1 MDDFLVIQEDESLP
15 QENVAS
21 CCARILLRLLRRSV
35 TKHPFVFERTRA
47 RNHLN
52 CEQIGNRI
60 SGHARR
66 ILFIQ
71 YHTWLKSQGAIAIKT
86 CFIVATMA
94 LKPDTA
100 NQARELE
107 KKFKNDMRSL
117 IEKKLKTKGIEEIEK
132 IEQEKRRLREDYH
145 TMFLTIT
152 GEAFSTTR
160 SRSRSRSRPPVG
172 EVPSAAEDKVTK
184 HCEIGEAIGW
194 RALQRHVESLSGGPA
209 PENKCEC
216 PDNDNDQ
223 CWGPWCGKNTTLSD
237 AINGSMMTWLTQVNT
252 STRICEVK
260 EYEFKKSMS
269 TICFAIDWLMS
280 KACDNAYAHLAE
292 ESMTYL
298 WKMSNKITNSWMDHW
313 KDNWMYISD
322 KDFADSFDTNY
333 GNAKF
338 KEKRMWN
345 KFISSWTQVLEIR
358 VFNEIYTI
366 DMSGIDVLLPN
377 LIDVLFLAQG
387 IMETHAKRMKELS
400 ILDSFDD
407 TYREM
412 YNVARI
418 IKSCLDCKIVLRHNC
433 ACDRMLG
440 KLSRTFASTRMLS
453 ELEEKKLEK
462 QQKALKRKMRDG
474 YRAE

>member
-1 MDDFLVIQEDESLP
+1 M
-15 QENVAS
+15 
-21 CCARILLRLLRRSV
+21 
-35 TKHPFVFERTRA
+35 FERTRA

-107 KKFKNDMRSL
+107 KKFKNDMHSL
-117 IEKKLKTKGIEEIEK
+117 IENEFKKTGWLCERDPDVR
-132 IEQEKRRLREDYH
+132 EKRRLREEYH
-145 TMFLTIT
+145 TNLQSLVQQDKPNFIIPLGFLTIT

-160 SRSRSRSRPPVG
+160 PRSRSRSSPPVS
-172 EVPSAAEDKVTK
+172 EVPSAAKDKVTK

-194 RALQRHVESLSGGPA
+194 RALLQRAVQNEMLFSDAMQRHVESLSGGPA

-223 CWGPWCGKNTTLSD
+223 CWGPGCGKNTTLSD
-237 AINGSMMTWLTQVNT
+237 AINRSMMTWTTQVNT
-252 STRICEVK
+252 LTRICEGK

-387 IMETHAKRMKELS
+387 IVDMQAKHMKALS
-400 ILDSFDD
+400 IRDSFDD

-412 YNVARI
+412 YKVACT
-418 IKSCLDCKIVLRHNC
+418 IKSCLDGKIVLRHNC
-433 ACDRMLG
+433 ACDRMPG
-440 KLSRTFASTRMLS
+440 KPTRTFASTRMLS
-453 ELEEKKLEK
+453 KLEEKKLEK
-462 QQKALKRKMRDG
+462 QQKAQEKYIKRKMRDG

>member
-1 MDDFLVIQEDESLP
+1 M
-15 QENVAS
+15 
-21 CCARILLRLLRRSV
+21 
-35 TKHPFVFERTRA
+35 FERTRA

-223 CWGPWCGKNTTLSD
+223 CWGPGCGKNTTLSD
-237 AINGSMMTWLTQVNT
+237 AINRSMMTWLTQVNT

-298 WKMSNKITNSWMDHW
+298 WKMSNKITDSWMDHW

-433 ACDRMLG
+433 ACNRMPG
-440 KLSRTFASTRMLS
+440 KPSRTFASTRMLS

>member
-15 QENVAS
+15 HENVAS

-60 SGHARR
+60 SGHTRR

-100 NQARELE
+100 NKANEWE

-117 IEKKLKTKGIEEIEK
+117 IEKKLKTKGVEEMQK
-132 IEQEKRRLREDYH
+132 IYK
-145 TMFLTIT
+145 FV
-152 GEAFSTTR
+152 FSTTR

-194 RALQRHVESLSGGPA
+194 RALQRHLESLSGGPA

-223 CWGPWCGKNTTLSD
+223 CWGPGCGKNTTLSD
-237 AINGSMMTWLTQVNT
+237 AINDSMMTWLTQVNT

-298 WKMSNKITNSWMDHW
+298 WKMSNKITDSWMDHW
-313 KDNWMYISD
+313 KDNWMYIRG
-322 KDFADSFDTNY
+322 KDFADSFDTNF

-338 KEKRMWN
+338 KEKRM
-345 KFISSWTQVLEIR
+345 
-358 VFNEIYTI
+358 
-366 DMSGIDVLLPN
+366 
-377 LIDVLFLAQG
+377 
-387 IMETHAKRMKELS
+387 
-400 ILDSFDD
+400 
-407 TYREM
+407 
-412 YNVARI
+412 
-418 IKSCLDCKIVLRHNC
+418 
-433 ACDRMLG
+433 
-440 KLSRTFASTRMLS
+440 
-453 ELEEKKLEK
+453 
-462 QQKALKRKMRDG
+462 
-474 YRAE
+474 

>member
-15 QENVAS
+15 HENVAS

-60 SGHARR
+60 SGHTRR

-100 NQARELE
+100 NKANEWE

-117 IEKKLKTKGIEEIEK
+117 IEKKLKTKGVEEMQK
-132 IEQEKRRLREDYH
+132 IYK
-145 TMFLTIT
+145 FV
-152 GEAFSTTR
+152 FSTTR

-194 RALQRHVESLSGGPA
+194 RALQRHLESLSGGPA

-223 CWGPWCGKNTTLSD
+223 CWGPGCGKNTTLSD
-237 AINGSMMTWLTQVNT
+237 AINDSMMTWLTQVNT

-298 WKMSNKITNSWMDHW
+298 WKMSNKITDSWMDHW
-313 KDNWMYISD
+313 KDNWMYIRG
-322 KDFADSFDTNY
+322 KDFADSFDTNF

-366 DMSGIDVLLPN
+366 DMSGINVFLPN

-387 IMETHAKRMKELS
+387 IMETHAKRMQELS

-433 ACDRMLG
+433 ACNRMPG
-440 KLSRTFASTRMLS
+440 KQSRTFASTRMLS

-462 QQKALKRKMRDG
+462 QHKALKTKMRDG
-474 YRAE
+474 SSLGNE

>member
-1 MDDFLVIQEDESLP
+1 M
-15 QENVAS
+15 
-21 CCARILLRLLRRSV
+21 
-35 TKHPFVFERTRA
+35 FERTRA

-132 IEQEKRRLREDYH
+132 IEQEKRRLREEYH
-145 TMFLTIT
+145 TNLFLTIT

-184 HCEIGEAIGW
+184 HCELAEAIGW
-194 RALQRHVESLSGGPA
+194 WVLLQTEVENEMLFSDAMQRHLEKSLSGGPA

-280 KACDNAYAHLAE
+280 KACVNAYAHLAE

-322 KDFADSFDTNY
+322 KDFAGSFDTNY

-418 IKSCLDCKIVLRHNC
+418 IKSCLDGKIVLRHNC
-433 ACDRMLG
+433 ACNRMPG
-440 KLSRTFASTRMLS
+440 KPSRTFASTRMLS

-462 QQKALKRKMRDG
+462 QQKAQEKYIKRKMRNGD
-474 YRAE
+474 RARALEMNEKKTMK